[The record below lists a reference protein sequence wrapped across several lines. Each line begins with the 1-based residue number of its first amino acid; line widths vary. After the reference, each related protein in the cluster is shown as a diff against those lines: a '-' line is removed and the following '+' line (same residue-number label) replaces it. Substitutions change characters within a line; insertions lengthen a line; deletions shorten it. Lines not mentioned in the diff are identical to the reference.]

1 MGGVRAAVTS
11 LIVVDTNI
19 AVRFVVD
26 DDHEQADRVE
36 RLLLQD
42 SVRLLRTVLLET
54 EWVLRSRYRLSRGQ
68 VLAGL
73 RGLTTL
79 PNVEVENADR
89 VARAL
94 DWFEAGLDFAD
105 AMHLA
110 AADGE
115 EETFVTF
122 DRGLI
127 RRAARLD
134 LPVPVRE
141 P

>member
-1 MGGVRAAVTS
+1 
-11 LIVVDTNI
+11 LIVLDTNV

-26 DDHEQADRVE
+26 DDREQADRVE
-36 RLLLQD
+36 RLLLQG

-68 VLAGL
+68 VLAAL
-73 RGLTTL
+73 RGLATL
-79 PNVEVENADR
+79 PRAEVEDADR

-110 AADGE
+110 AADDDG
-115 EETFVTF
+115 TFVTF
-122 DRGLI
+122 DQGLI
-127 RRAARLD
+127 RRAARLS
-134 LPVPVRE
+134 LAVPVRE

>member
-1 MGGVRAAVTS
+1 
-11 LIVVDTNI
+11 
-19 AVRFVVD
+19 
-26 DDHEQADRVE
+26 
-36 RLLLQD
+36 
-42 SVRLLRTVLLET
+42 LLRTVLLET

-68 VLAGL
+68 VLAAL

-79 PNVEVENADR
+79 PKVEVEDADR

-110 AADGE
+110 ATAE

-122 DRGLI
+122 DRDLI
-127 RRAARLD
+127 RRAAGRGGLA
-134 LPVPVRE
+134 VPVRE